1 MVRQQWNVFDSL
13 AQRRDRYLNDVEPVI
28 EVLAQLLV
36 SNGLARIP
44 VRSRDETHVD
54 YRFLC
59 LAANAPYDSILKDSQ
74 HLRLERHR
82 HLGELVEEQRTAVGH
97 LEEAHLLTISPGECS
112 FAVAEHLRLE

>member
-1 MVRQQWNVFDSL
+1 MVSEQRNVFHSL
-13 AQRRDRYLNDVEPVI
+13 AQGRDRHLNHIQPVVKI
-28 EVLAQLLV
+28 FAQLLV
-36 SNGLARIP
+36 SYGFARIP

-97 LEEAHLLTISPGECS
+97 LEEAHLLTISPGERS